1 MADFRTT
8 LGINTSEYDSGL
20 ENSKKKTEQ
29 FKDSADQA
37 SDSVKGLG
45 KQGRSTADILKDLN
59 KVEGDNRSVSN
70 YRQQLMKLTRQIQDL
85 TINYRNMSSEMKNSP
100 LGQET
105 AAKIQELTLKAGQYK
120 DAIVDAQNSIKVLAS
135 DTAAWDAMKQGI
147 DVVSSSLQAMA
158 ASGVLSEKSTE
169 KLVQV
174 IAKLK
179 AIEAGTNAVIK
190 IGNALQ
196 KQSALMMGISTLQ
209 AKAAAAATALNTK
222 TTIGA
227 TIAQKAL
234 NAAAKA
240 NPYLLLLTALIA
252 VGGAIFAYSKK
263 TREATEAEKKH
274 KENLEKERKAYDDYV
289 KDVSEKTADLVS
301 KYKLLQIEWSKLTRV
316 SDKKRWIKENQTEFQ
331 NLGLKV
337 NDLISAENTFVNN
350 TNAVVEALKKRA
362 IAAAKQ
368 AQLVELYK
376 RLFEEQQRADGEY
389 NRRKVGTGSKVGGSG
404 HSTAGGNEYV
414 DRNGA
419 WVYTEKGAN
428 EANKRIYN
436 ETHANANKI
445 QEEIDKLAA
454 EIAGSIDIST
464 IFKPTSGG
472 ASGEDNTVVGSLKA
486 AQKEA
491 TRLRGLLE
499 NTNPEDANF
508 GKIKQDLIDAE
519 EEVKRLQKLV
529 STDQPVEYINNSLA
543 EAQHF
548 VQVFQSQLQDIDP
561 NTDEFREVLELLNI
575 WKKRATEINE
585 IINGTAKT
593 QKTVVEQYQEIVSKA
608 ADISLQV
615 KIGAIS
621 REEGQNLINN
631 LNKTLEDLGLTVK
644 VKLDIDSQSVKT
656 ITDKMNDFVDS
667 MDRVSSMSSA
677 ISSINGVYKSISE
690 LSDKLSEAQNGW
702 ESFFT
707 VFELGV
713 EIFNTATTIIE
724 ALATATE
731 ILTGIKEAHA
741 AATTAEA
748 AAATADA
755 TAQTAD
761 GAATAGNAAAHG
773 AAAAAKAGESVS
785 SIPYVGPVLAIAAI
799 AAVMAAIIAA
809 ISSAQS
815 FSTGGVVGGNSYTG
829 DKILARLNSQE
840 VVLNKNQQN
849 KLWGMMNNTE
859 SNNNNNIGGQVEFKI
874 QGTQLVGV
882 LNNMNKK
889 NSRI

>member
-105 AAKIQELTLKAGQYK
+105 AAKIQELTIKAGQYK

-158 ASGVLSEKSTE
+158 ASGVLGAKSTE

-174 IAKLK
+174 IAKVK
-179 AIEAGTNAVIK
+179 AIEVGANAAIK

-209 AKAAAAATALNTK
+209 AKALAAAKSLETK
-222 TTIGA
+222 ATIGA
-227 TIAQKAL
+227 TAAQKGF
-234 NAAAKA
+234 NIIAKA
-240 NPYLLLLTALIA
+240 NPYVLLATAVIA
-252 VGGAIFAYSKK
+252 VGAALYTFAKK
-263 TREATEAEKKH
+263 EREATEAEKKH

-337 NDLISAENTFVNN
+337 NDLISAEKTFVNN
-350 TNAVVEALKKRA
+350 TDTVVDALKKRA
-362 IAAAKQ
+362 IATAKQ
-368 AQLVELYK
+368 AQLVELYR
-376 RLFEEQQRADGEY
+376 RLFEEQQRADAEY
-389 NRRKVGTGSKVGGSG
+389 NRRKVSTGSKVGGSG

-445 QEEIDKLAA
+445 QAEIDKLAA

-472 ASGEDNTVVGSLKA
+472 ASEEDNTVVGSLKA

-529 STDQPVEYINNSLA
+529 STDQPIEYINNSLA

-548 VQVFQSQLQDIDP
+548 VQVFQAQLQDLDP

-575 WKKRATEINE
+575 WKKRAAEINE
-585 IINGTAKT
+585 IINGTAKS
-593 QKTVVEQYQEIVSKA
+593 QKTLVEQYQEIVSKA

-631 LNKTLEDLGLTVK
+631 LNKTLEDLGLTIR
-644 VKLDIDSQSVKT
+644 VKLDIDNQSVKT

-889 NSRI
+889 NFRI